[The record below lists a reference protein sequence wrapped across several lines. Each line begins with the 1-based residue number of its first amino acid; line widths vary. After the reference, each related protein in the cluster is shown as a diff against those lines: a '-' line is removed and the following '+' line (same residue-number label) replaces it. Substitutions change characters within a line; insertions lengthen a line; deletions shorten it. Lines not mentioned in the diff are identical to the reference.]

1 LKTTVSERSHSCYN
15 FERGVEG
22 KLGNIAVRRN
32 WRRMKQNEANAADQ
46 AARSASS
53 AGSET
58 ERFRAIV
65 DVRHN
70 EAVTGESGV
79 PKHMRDHELRCQK
92 RSLDEF
98 S

>member
-1 LKTTVSERSHSCYN
+1 MKKGGN
-15 FERGVEG
+15 ERG
-22 KLGNIAVRRN
+22 
-32 WRRMKQNEANAADQ
+32 EAKP
-46 AARSASS
+46 AREPGDGP
-53 AGSET
+53 GSET

-79 PKHMRDHELRCQK
+79 PRKQRDHELRRQNS
-92 RSLDEF
+92 SLAEF

>member
-1 LKTTVSERSHSCYN
+1 MKKQNNLKTGEPGAG
-15 FERGVEG
+15 EP
-22 KLGNIAVRRN
+22 
-32 WRRMKQNEANAADQ
+32 
-46 AARSASS
+46 SS
-53 AGSET
+53 PGSET

-79 PKHMRDHELRCQK
+79 PAKQRDHELRCQM
-92 RSLDEF
+92 RSLEEF

>member
-1 LKTTVSERSHSCYN
+1 MSKQNTA
-15 FERGVEG
+15 ERGE
-22 KLGNIAVRRN
+22 
-32 WRRMKQNEANAADQ
+32 Q
-46 AARSASS
+46 ATEESS
-53 AGSET
+53 SPGSET

-65 DVRHN
+65 DVKHN

-79 PKHMRDHELRCQK
+79 PAKQRDHELRCQK

>member
-1 LKTTVSERSHSCYN
+1 MSKQKKSDKQAVGEPSE
-15 FERGVEG
+15 
-22 KLGNIAVRRN
+22 
-32 WRRMKQNEANAADQ
+32 
-46 AARSASS
+46 

-58 ERFRAIV
+58 ERFQAIA

-79 PKHMRDHELRCQK
+79 PAKQRDHELRRQQS
-92 RSLDEF
+92 SLEEF

>member
-1 LKTTVSERSHSCYN
+1 MK
-15 FERGVEG
+15 
-22 KLGNIAVRRN
+22 
-32 WRRMKQNEANAADQ
+32 KQNNSSGGEQ
-46 AARSASS
+46 AAGEPSS
-53 AGSET
+53 PGSET

-79 PKHMRDHELRCQK
+79 PAKQRDHELRCQK

>member
-1 LKTTVSERSHSCYN
+1 MKARTEVETGDRTVS
-15 FERGVEG
+15 
-22 KLGNIAVRRN
+22 
-32 WRRMKQNEANAADQ
+32 Q
-46 AARSASS
+46 SS
-53 AGSET
+53 TAGSET

-65 DVRHN
+65 DVKHN

-79 PKHMRDHELRCQK
+79 PAKQRDHELRCQK

>member
-1 LKTTVSERSHSCYN
+1 MKKQDNV
-15 FERGVEG
+15 ERGEQET
-22 KLGNIAVRRN
+22 GN
-32 WRRMKQNEANAADQ
+32 
-46 AARSASS
+46 ASS
-53 AGSET
+53 PGSET

-65 DVRHN
+65 DVKHN

-79 PKHMRDHELRCQK
+79 PAKERDHELRCQK

>member
-1 LKTTVSERSHSCYN
+1 MEQMQS
-15 FERGVEG
+15 
-22 KLGNIAVRRN
+22 
-32 WRRMKQNEANAADQ
+32 DQ
-46 AARSASS
+46 GEKSVGEPPS

-79 PKHMRDHELRCQK
+79 PAKQRDHELRCQK

>member
-1 LKTTVSERSHSCYN
+1 MEQQSKSETG
-15 FERGVEG
+15 E
-22 KLGNIAVRRN
+22 
-32 WRRMKQNEANAADQ
+32 Q
-46 AARSASS
+46 ATGEPSGP
-53 AGSET
+53 GSET
-58 ERFRAIV
+58 ERFRAIT

-79 PKHMRDHELRCQK
+79 PAKMRDHELRCQK

>member
-1 LKTTVSERSHSCYN
+1 
-15 FERGVEG
+15 
-22 KLGNIAVRRN
+22 
-32 WRRMKQNEANAADQ
+32 MKQANKPEMGKQGNEEPTP
-46 AARSASS
+46 
-53 AGSET
+53 GSET

-79 PKHMRDHELRCQK
+79 PANQRDHELRCQK

>member
-1 LKTTVSERSHSCYN
+1 
-15 FERGVEG
+15 
-22 KLGNIAVRRN
+22 
-32 WRRMKQNEANAADQ
+32 MKQVPAAGESALAPTETDEGSKQ
-46 AARSASS
+46 AGGGEQGTEEPSTP
-53 AGSET
+53 GSET

-79 PKHMRDHELRCQK
+79 PENQRDHELRCQK

>member
-1 LKTTVSERSHSCYN
+1 MSKQKKSEP
-15 FERGVEG
+15 GDPPA
-22 KLGNIAVRRN
+22 GN
-32 WRRMKQNEANAADQ
+32 
-46 AARSASS
+46 SS
-53 AGSET
+53 GPGSET
-58 ERFRAIV
+58 ERFRAIT

-79 PKHMRDHELRCQK
+79 PTKMRDHELRCQK

>member
-1 LKTTVSERSHSCYN
+1 MDRTKAET
-15 FERGVEG
+15 G
-22 KLGNIAVRRN
+22 KQEKA
-32 WRRMKQNEANAADQ
+32 
-46 AARSASS
+46 SAEPPV

-70 EAVTGESGV
+70 EAITGESGV
-79 PKHMRDHELRCQK
+79 PAKQRDHELRCQQQ
-92 RSLDEF
+92 SLDEF

>member
-1 LKTTVSERSHSCYN
+1 
-15 FERGVEG
+15 
-22 KLGNIAVRRN
+22 
-32 WRRMKQNEANAADQ
+32 MKQKNKPETRKQGNEEP
-46 AARSASS
+46 STP
-53 AGSET
+53 GSET

-70 EAVTGESGV
+70 EAITGESGV
-79 PKHMRDHELRCQK
+79 PAKQRDHELRCQK

>member
-1 LKTTVSERSHSCYN
+1 MK
-15 FERGVEG
+15 
-22 KLGNIAVRRN
+22 
-32 WRRMKQNEANAADQ
+32 KQNKAETGEQ
-46 AARSASS
+46 AAGEPSS
-53 AGSET
+53 PGSET

-79 PKHMRDHELRCQK
+79 PANQRDHELRCQR
-92 RSLDEF
+92 RSLEEF

>member
-1 LKTTVSERSHSCYN
+1 MKEPIEAETGDQKVSEP
-15 FERGVEG
+15 
-22 KLGNIAVRRN
+22 
-32 WRRMKQNEANAADQ
+32 
-46 AARSASS
+46 SS
-53 AGSET
+53 IAGSET

-79 PKHMRDHELRCQK
+79 PENQRDHELRCQK

>member
-1 LKTTVSERSHSCYN
+1 MD
-15 FERGVEG
+15 
-22 KLGNIAVRRN
+22 RR
-32 WRRMKQNEANAADQ
+32 RRMKTQDTIDRGEQ
-46 AARSASS
+46 ATGNSS
-53 AGSET
+53 SGGSET

-79 PKHMRDHELRCQK
+79 PAKERDHELRCQR
-92 RSLDEF
+92 RSLEEF

>member
-1 LKTTVSERSHSCYN
+1 MEQQSKSEAG
-15 FERGVEG
+15 E
-22 KLGNIAVRRN
+22 
-32 WRRMKQNEANAADQ
+32 Q
-46 AARSASS
+46 AAGEPSGP
-53 AGSET
+53 GSET

-79 PKHMRDHELRCQK
+79 SKKMRDHELRCQK